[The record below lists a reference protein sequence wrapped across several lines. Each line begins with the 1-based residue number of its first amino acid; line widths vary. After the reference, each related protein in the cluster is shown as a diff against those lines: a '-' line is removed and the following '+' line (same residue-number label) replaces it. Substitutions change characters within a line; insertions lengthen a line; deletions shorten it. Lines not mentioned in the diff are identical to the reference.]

1 MRHTDRVYRV
11 FNLDDLNWMLDEH
24 ESDPR
29 AALQKALTI
38 ADGDGMNLVGVV
50 PASPPQWPET
60 LFIFR
65 DKGA

>member
-1 MRHTDRVYRV
+1 VYRV
-11 FNLDDLNWMLDEH
+11 FNLDDLNWMLDRH

-29 AALQKALTI
+29 VALQEALVI
-38 ADGDGMNLVGVV
+38 ADGDGMDLVGVV

-65 DKGA
+65 DRNG